1 MMLRLYIYILCAF
14 CLPLPLLAQSERTAQ
29 GGLPPET
36 PIELRVGKA
45 AYKGDSI
52 PHVIFP
58 TLPKYPPKTD
68 MTDRQRA
75 RYNRTVY
82 NVKKLLPLA
91 KLAKYTIIET
101 YDYLETLPDKKARA
115 EHIKLVE
122 KGIKRQYAPVVK
134 KLTRSQGKILI
145 KLIDR
150 ECNQTGYN
158 IAKAFVGAFKANL
171 YQGIAILF
179 GQSLNK
185 TYDPEGEDKE
195 LERIVRQ
202 VESGVL

>member
-14 CLPLPLLAQSERTAQ
+14 CLPLPLLAQGDRTAQ
-29 GGLPPET
+29 GDLPPET

>member
-1 MMLRLYIYILCAF
+1 M
-14 CLPLPLLAQSERTAQ
+14 CLPLPLIAQSEKGEQ
-29 GGLPPET
+29 GDLPPET

-58 TLPKYPPKTD
+58 TLPKYPPKAA
-68 MTDRQRA
+68 MTDRQRT

-101 YDYLETLPDKKARA
+101 YDFLETLPDKKARA

-158 IAKAFVGAFKANL
+158 IAKAFMGTFKANL
-171 YQGIAILF
+171 YQSVALLF
-179 GQSLNK
+179 GNSLTK
-185 TYDPEGEDKE
+185 KYDPEGDDQYT
-195 LERIVRQ
+195 ERVVRM
-202 VESGVL
+202 VESGLL